1 MREYS
6 FEIGERKFIVSEGDD
21 LLLNSRAVTT
31 WEVRELCQ
39 PEGGADYY
47 HQRGNCYLP
56 RSASKARIQAHVTQN
71 YAA

>member
-1 MREYS
+1 MKEYG
-6 FEIGERKFIVSEGDD
+6 FNIGKQTFIVTEGED
-21 LLLNSRAVTT
+21 LVVNSRAVTK

-47 HQRGNCYLP
+47 HQRGACYLP
-56 RSASKARIQAHVTQN
+56 RFASKARIEAYVIEN